1 MNSEDEK
8 KKLRRLK
15 FRFFLAGMISYI
27 CVYVICVFLMNG
39 LMMLV
44 SIPVYVELILILA
57 FFFVSAW
64 LTKKIVRR
72 KIIMHWVT
80 RN

>member
-1 MNSEDEK
+1 MNSENEK

-15 FRFFLAGMISYI
+15 LRYFLAGMISYI
-27 CVYVICVFLMNG
+27 CVYVICIFLMNG
-39 LMMLV
+39 IMILV
-44 SIPVYVELILILA
+44 SVPVYVELILILA

-64 LTKKIVRR
+64 LTKKIVHR